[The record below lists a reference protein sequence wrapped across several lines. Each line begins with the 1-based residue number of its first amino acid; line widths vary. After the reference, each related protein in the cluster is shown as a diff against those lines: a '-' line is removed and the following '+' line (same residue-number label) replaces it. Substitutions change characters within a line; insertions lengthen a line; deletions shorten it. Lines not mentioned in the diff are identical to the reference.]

1 MIARGR
7 DGRRQ
12 PEAIRDRTDPRTLE
26 RQGRRQSHKKSR
38 AKATL
43 HQTAGKR
50 KLAEGDLGHH
60 GRGVNQGGFHNR
72 QNDDREPAQGGQD
85 EESHAVNTSLL

>member
-1 MIARGR
+1 MADASPKPSETERIRGR
-7 DGRRQ
+7 WN
-12 PEAIRDRTDPRTLE
+12 ARDA
-26 RQGRRQSHKKSR
+26 
-38 AKATL
+38 AKAIKKAGRKRPSTRP
-43 HQTAGKR
+43 AGKG

-72 QNDDREPAQGGQD
+72 QNDDREPAQSGQD

>member
-1 MIARGR
+1 MADASPKPSETERIRGR
-7 DGRRQ
+7 WNARDAAK
-12 PEAIRDRTDPRTLE
+12 AI
-26 RQGRRQSHKKSR
+26 KKSR

-43 HQTAGKR
+43 HQAAGKG

>member
-26 RQGRRQSHKKSR
+26 RQGRRQSHRRSR

-43 HQTAGKR
+43 HQAAGKG

-60 GRGVNQGGFHNR
+60 GRGVNQGLP
-72 QNDDREPAQGGQD
+72 QPAKTMTG
-85 EESHAVNTSLL
+85 SRLRAVRTRNHML